1 MSKISKKTTKNISKS
16 TKKDVKKWR
25 PKKRYLETSKVQK
38 MLSILQID
46 WTIEEACAYAG
57 IAKQTHYNWIEQ
69 KGIYLDEFWEEKNYA
84 EEIEN
89 AQEYPGILAKKTLFS
104 AITKRWD
111 EKMALEWLKRRDGRY
126 KDKQEWSWQFDFTG
140 NIIIKTPDE

>member
-1 MSKISKKTTKNISKS
+1 
-16 TKKDVKKWR
+16 
-25 PKKRYLETSKVQK
+25 